1 MVNAWFRAGALSG
14 NGAFPVR
21 ENPLESAGPARSIE
35 IAFESMY
42 SAAKNPGIA
51 SALRTLH
58 VLSDGLAALPQ
69 ALEGPL
75 GEAFV
80 TAVDTIRAI
89 DGRVIVT
96 GVGKSGHIGAKIAA
110 TLASTG
116 TPAYF
121 VHAAEANHGD
131 LGMITRSDA
140 VLALSWSGETV
151 ELKGVL
157 AYAKRFSIPV
167 IAVTWNE
174 KSALGRVADICLTL
188 PKLEEACPHGLAP
201 TTSSMLQLALG
212 DALAISL
219 LESRG
224 FTSTDFKT
232 FHPGGSLGASLT
244 MVREIMHS
252 GDALPVATPDT
263 GMEEAVA
270 IISQKKF
277 GCVIIVDEQGGLAGI
292 VTDGDLRRN
301 LTRALNTMKV
311 RDIMTTNPAR
321 VAPDTLASTAI
332 AELNARSITSLVV
345 CDGDAPVGLV
355 HLHDLLR
362 IGVA

>member
-1 MVNAWFRAGALSG
+1 MMVANPMNAAE
-14 NGAFPVR
+14 
-21 ENPLESAGPARSIE
+21 ENSD
-35 IAFESMY
+35 
-42 SAAKNPGIA
+42 IA
-51 SALRTLH
+51 SAMRTLR

-69 ALEGPL
+69 SLEGPL
-75 GEAFV
+75 GAAFV
-80 TAVDTIRAI
+80 KAVEAIRAI
-89 DGRVIVT
+89 EGRVIVT

-110 TLASTG
+110 TLSSTG

-131 LGMITRSDA
+131 LGMITRNDA

-174 KSALGRVADICLTL
+174 QSALGRVADICLTL

-201 TTSSMLQLALG
+201 TTSSVLQLALG
-212 DALAISL
+212 DALAIAL
-219 LESRG
+219 LEGRG
-224 FTSTDFKT
+224 FTSSDFKT

-252 GDALPVATPDT
+252 GDALPLATPDT

-270 IISQKKF
+270 TISQKRF
-277 GCVIIVDEQGGLAGI
+277 GCVIVVDEEGRLAGI

-301 LTRALNTMKV
+301 LTQALNTLKV
-311 RDIMTTNPAR
+311 RDIMTADPAQ
-321 VAPDTLASTAI
+321 VTPDTLASSAI
-332 AELNARSITSLVV
+332 AELNARAITSLVV
-345 CDGDAPVGLV
+345 CEDDKPVGLV
-355 HLHDLLR
+355 HMHDLLR

>member
-1 MVNAWFRAGALSG
+1 MN
-14 NGAFPVR
+14 
-21 ENPLESAGPARSIE
+21 SAV
-35 IAFESMY
+35 
-42 SAAKNPGIA
+42 KNPDIA
-51 SALRTLH
+51 SALRTLR
-58 VLSDGLAALPQ
+58 VLSDGLAALPE

-75 GEAFV
+75 GQPFLKAVEA
-80 TAVDTIRAI
+80 IRTI

-96 GVGKSGHIGAKIAA
+96 GVGKSGHIGAKIAS

-131 LGMITRSDA
+131 LGMIARSDA
-140 VLALSWSGETV
+140 VLALSWSGETA

-157 AYAKRFSIPV
+157 AYAKRFSIPL
-167 IAVTWNE
+167 IAVTWNDQ
-174 KSALGRVADICLTL
+174 SALGRVSDICLTL
-188 PKLEEACPHGLAP
+188 PKIEEACPHGLAP
-201 TTSSMLQLALG
+201 TTSSMMQLALG
-212 DALAISL
+212 DALAIAL

-224 FTSTDFKT
+224 FTSSDFRT

-277 GCVIIVDEQGGLAGI
+277 GCVIIVDEDGGLAGI

-301 LTRALNTMKV
+301 LTRALNTMTV
-311 RDIMTTNPAR
+311 RDIMTADPAR
-321 VAPDTLASTAI
+321 VTPDTLASSAI
-332 AELNARSITSLVV
+332 AELNARSITSLLV
-345 CDGDAPVGLV
+345 CEGDKPVGLV